1 MNQLVVFI
9 PIVLVVVAIILV
21 CVYTINDPYAI
32 PKLVATTTTPL
43 YRYTSL
49 IGNEPLY
56 EDSLLPESRML
67 TKNWKVFR
75 DEALATYKT
84 YSSIKGDM
92 FFEDIVDTK
101 EEWKKLYIKWH
112 SKIDPIARKK
122 CPKSCAI
129 IEKLP
134 NVKVAMFS
142 VLAPGAKIHPHKG
155 PYKGCIRYHL
165 GLATPN
171 SSDCFIS
178 VDNKI
183 YSWKDGEGILL
194 DDTFEHWVAN
204 NTDQT
209 RIILFAD
216 IVRPMSFVGKHINAF
231 IMNNIAS
238 ITSREN

>member
-1 MNQLVVFI
+1 MILLVIALIVLTCLLVVF
-9 PIVLVVVAIILV
+9 VLA
-21 CVYTINDPYAI
+21 CSKDRYAI
-32 PKLVATTTTPL
+32 PKLVSSITNPI

-49 IGNEPLY
+49 VGNEPFY
-56 EDSLLPESRML
+56 KDSLLPESRIL
-67 TKNWKVFR
+67 TKNWKIFR
-75 DEALATYKT
+75 DEALASYKT

-92 FFEDIVDTK
+92 FFEDIVSTK

-112 SKIDPIARKK
+112 SDIDPVARKK
-122 CPKSCAI
+122 CPKTCAI

-142 VLAPGAKIHPHKG
+142 VLAPGAKIHSHKG

-165 GLATPN
+165 GLTTPN

-204 NTDQT
+204 NTKQT

-216 IVRPMSFVGKHINAF
+216 IVRPMSFIGKHINTF
-231 IMNNIAS
+231 IMNNFAS